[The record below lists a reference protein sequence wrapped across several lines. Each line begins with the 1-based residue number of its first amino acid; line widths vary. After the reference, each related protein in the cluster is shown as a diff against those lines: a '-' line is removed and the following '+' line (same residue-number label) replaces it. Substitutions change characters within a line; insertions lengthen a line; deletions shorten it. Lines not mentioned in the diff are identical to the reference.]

1 LRLLEGIIAAT
12 TAGFGNPILAT
23 LELIG
28 SVVIAAL
35 TLLAPFIALV
45 IVVGVVFVVARRV
58 NARRLVSVRGVA
70 ESNPH

>member
-1 LRLLEGIIAAT
+1 LGLLEGIIAAA

-70 ESNPH
+70 EFNPH